1 MLDAGYATPTPELR
15 QRRVPARRTGTV
27 EKRFRLCEMYF
38 ENALCKS
45 QRFRCGRPLIDKGD
59 EGLHREVEA

>member
-1 MLDAGYATPTPELR
+1 MLDAGYAI
-15 QRRVPARRTGTV
+15 QRRSSGSGECRREGGTV

-59 EGLHREVEA
+59 EGLRREVEA